1 MAKGNSID
9 KEDPSVN
16 DQGFK
21 KTETTITPSANKEP
35 IEDVNAKLMHEAPV
49 HGSNVLNQSHDQQ
62 NGNKHDRDN
71 KGGGH

>member
-9 KEDPSVN
+9 TEDSSVN

-49 HGSNVLNQSHDQQ
+49 HGSNVLDQSHEQQ
-62 NGNKHDRDN
+62 NGQAHDQKHKFNK
-71 KGGGH
+71 